1 MEGAPVYLDTS
12 AILRAVLET
21 GATPEIE
28 ERLARAPMLITSRL
42 ALVEAAR
49 AMLRL
54 RRDGRVAEAALADA
68 ERDIEALFRRCE
80 IFELSAAVCDLARQ
94 VAPGHALRTLDAL
107 HVATFVLAR
116 RRIAALELLTADERM
131 RAAVSGA

>member
-1 MEGAPVYLDTS
+1 VEGAPVYLDTS

-54 RRDGRVAEAALADA
+54 RRDGRVAESALADA

>member
-54 RRDGRVAEAALADA
+54 RREGRVAESALADA

-80 IFELSAAVCDLARQ
+80 IFELSPGVCDLAQQ
-94 VAPGHALRTLDAL
+94 VAPGHALRALDAL

-116 RRIAALELLTADERM
+116 RRLRTLELLTADERM
-131 RAAVSGA
+131 RVAVSGA

>member
-1 MEGAPVYLDTS
+1 VEGAPVYLDTS

-54 RRDGRVAEAALADA
+54 RREGRVAESALADA